1 MERLFGTDGVR
12 GLANQWP
19 MTPEV
24 LYEMGRAAGYVFR
37 NYGADTVLVGRD
49 GRLSGDMLESALIA
63 GLCAVGTSVCRAG
76 IVPTPAISHLT
87 GVLSAQLGVMISAS
101 HNPVA
106 DNGIKFFNRDGTKID
121 DDVEREIEKAY
132 WEKSH
137 QSLNPTGAAIGRV
150 VERTNVIERYIA
162 HVRQTVPREFDLSGL
177 TVVVDCG
184 NGAQSTI
191 TPRLLEEF
199 GAQVFAIN
207 SVPDGLNIN
216 ENCGS
221 THLESLQQ
229 AVATHLADIGVAHDG
244 DGDRAIFVDE
254 RGKALNGDYILA
266 ICGLHLKQ
274 QGRLA
279 GDTVVTT
286 VLGNQGLDIALAEH
300 GVRIVRS
307 PVGDRFVWEK
317 MREVGANLGGEQ
329 AGHIIFGD
337 YAHTGDGVITAL
349 QMLAAMLD
357 SGQPLSQLAS
367 VLTVLP
373 QVTRDLVV
381 SQKPP
386 LEDFPHVVQAVERAE
401 KTLGDRGRIVV
412 RYSGT
417 EPLARVMIA
426 GEDLAQLNALA
437 DEVAEAITTALAVN
451 EGAESP

>member
-24 LYEMGRAAGYVFR
+24 VYELGRAAGYVFR
-37 NYGADTVLVGRD
+37 NYGADTVLIGRD
-49 GRLSGDMLESALIA
+49 GRLSGDMLEAALIA

-121 DDVEREIEKAY
+121 DEVEREIERAY

-137 QSLNPTGAAIGRV
+137 QSLNPTGPAIGRV
-150 VERTNVIERYIA
+150 VERTNVVERYLA

-177 TVVVDCG
+177 TMVVDCG

-216 ENCGS
+216 AHCGS
-221 THLESLQQ
+221 THVESLQR
-229 AVATHLADIGVAHDG
+229 AVATHLADIGIAHDG

-254 RGKALNGDYILA
+254 RGKCLNGDYILA
-266 ICGLHLKQ
+266 ICGLCLKQ
-274 QGRLA
+274 QGKLA

-286 VLGNQGLDIALAEH
+286 VLGNQGLDIALREH
-300 GVRIVRS
+300 GVRVLRS
-307 PVGDRFVWEK
+307 PVGDRYVWEK
-317 MREVGANLGGEQ
+317 MREVGASLGGEQ
-329 AGHIIFGD
+329 AGHIIFAD

-349 QMLAAMLD
+349 QMLTAMLH

-373 QVTRDLVV
+373 QVTRDIAVAH
-381 SQKPP
+381 KPP
-386 LEDFPHVVQAVERAE
+386 LEGLPQVTGAVQKVENE
-401 KTLGDRGRIVV
+401 LGDRGQIVV

-426 GEDLAQLNALA
+426 GEDTAQINALA
-437 DEVAEAITTALAVN
+437 DEVAEAIRSAV
-451 EGAESP
+451 EAAPA